1 MKLLAILLLG
11 LTLTACTTRTT
22 IVPECKEG
30 LVYIEYKEVQQQL
43 NLVEKQFNGI
53 LMYEDGSPVKC
64 VKQENSNEK

>member
-11 LTLTACTTRTT
+11 LTLTACTTRTTRTT

-64 VKQENSNEK
+64 VK

>member
-22 IVPECKEG
+22 IVPECKDG

-43 NLVEKQFNGI
+43 NLVEKQFNGV
-53 LMYEDGSPVKC
+53 LTYGDGTPVKC
-64 VKQENSNEK
+64 IK